1 MQTAIDKPCYFDDTG
16 NMEIDSAVTALAALA
31 QETRLSIFRLLVEA
45 GPEGISAGRIGE
57 TLEVPAATLSFHLK
71 ELARARLVSTR
82 QERQFIYY
90 AVDFERMAELMTFL
104 TQNCCR
110 GMPEKC
116 LTVVETALG
125 RCCPPKL
132 KTKPK
137 RSRS

>member
-1 MQTAIDKPCYFDDTG
+1 
-16 NMEIDSAVTALAALA
+16 MEINAVVTSLGALA

-45 GPEGISAGRIGE
+45 GPEGVSAGRIGE

-71 ELARARLVSTR
+71 ELSRAGLVSSR

-90 AVDFERMAELMTFL
+90 AVDFERMAQLMTFL

-132 KTKPK
+132 KPKPK